1 MTPLLAAAA
10 EVAVRLP
17 AYVSVAWY
25 RPAEVWRLP
34 RRVWRA
40 FWLFYAIEARRTR

>member
-1 MTPLLAAAA
+1 MSALLTAAT

-25 RPAEVWRLP
+25 RPAEAWRLP

-40 FWLFYAIEARRTR
+40 FWFFHAVEARQTR